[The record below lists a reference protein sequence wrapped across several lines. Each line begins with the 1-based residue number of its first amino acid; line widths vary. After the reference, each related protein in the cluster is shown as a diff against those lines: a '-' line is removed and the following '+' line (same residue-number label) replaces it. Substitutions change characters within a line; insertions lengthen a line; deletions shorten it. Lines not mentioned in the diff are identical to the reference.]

1 MADFSRLRFTLLGSP
16 EQSLTCLWFLTWLEV
31 TSQLFPGL
39 HLCSVH
45 TELLSGCLAQ
55 LCPAEP
61 WPPQTKVFFW
71 HEQRKDLESQSSE
84 LLAKGAVSADHST
97 GRASSWEELELLLL
111 CLGCSPLPA
120 ELSCCL
126 RPNCLHQPEGVYHR
140 QELSFLSLL
149 TCIYQVIQTTPIS
162 VISSPRPLSGI
173 VDNSS
178 RLDSL
183 YLFCVWKRKK
193 SMKGS
198 PGKNLGTQELY

>member
-1 MADFSRLRFTLLGSP
+1 MFVVSDLAGGDLSVIPRAPL
-16 EQSLTCLWFLTWLEV
+16 V
-31 TSQLFPGL
+31 
-39 HLCSVH
+39 LCSHRAAEWLPSPAV
-45 TELLSGCLAQ
+45 SGWALA
-55 LCPAEP
+55 P
-61 WPPQTKVFFW
+61 TNKGFFW